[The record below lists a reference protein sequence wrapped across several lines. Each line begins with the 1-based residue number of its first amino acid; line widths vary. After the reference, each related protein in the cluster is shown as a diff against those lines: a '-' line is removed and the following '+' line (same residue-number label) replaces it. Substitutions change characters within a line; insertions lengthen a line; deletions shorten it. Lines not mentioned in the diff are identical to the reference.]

1 MPQDE
6 RRRTPRYPFSAI
18 AEVVDQ
24 QEDLRLESKVRDLSS
39 GGCYV
44 ETPDPLPP
52 GKNVMVEIYTD
63 NVNRTAPEM
72 RMLFKTG
79 QLGNA
84 GANKFLFDHVGLVEA
99 HHPDANTDREGAA
112 IIRPTM
118 RMVRMRVGVRMR
130 VVVCGVLTG
139 QVRPRRGD
147 ASPIIVETVQTQE
160 SRG

>member
-24 QEDLRLESKVRDLSS
+24 QEDLRLESKVRDLSP

-63 NVNRTAPEM
+63 NE
-72 RMLFKTG
+72 
-79 QLGNA
+79 
-84 GANKFLFDHVGLVEA
+84 FLESRATVAFSESNQGMGLCFGVMQ
-99 HHPDANTDREGAA
+99 PYFAA
-112 IIRPTM
+112 ILNAWLAQAENQYTALIQRSYP
-118 RMVRMRVGVRMR
+118 G
-130 VVVCGVLTG
+130 
-139 QVRPRRGD
+139 
-147 ASPIIVETVQTQE
+147 SPADVPQPPV
-160 SRG
+160 SHRK